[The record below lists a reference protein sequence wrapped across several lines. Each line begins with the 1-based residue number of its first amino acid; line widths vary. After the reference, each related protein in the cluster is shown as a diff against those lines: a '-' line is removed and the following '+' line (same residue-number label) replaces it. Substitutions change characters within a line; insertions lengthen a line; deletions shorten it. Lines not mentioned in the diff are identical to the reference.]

1 MDKPKIWRVYDR
13 KQKTNKAVKKTNV
26 KEYSL
31 RWYIRGIL
39 RGERVRL
46 NEILLGQ
53 RIYIIRKVVTLTY
66 ISVSELCSR
75 SS

>member
-1 MDKPKIWRVYDR
+1 MDKPKTWRVYDR
-13 KQKTNKAVKKTNV
+13 KQKTNKVVKKTNV

-39 RGERVRL
+39 RGERVRW

-53 RIYIIRKVVTLTY
+53 RTY